1 MRRLGEAYLQYS
13 VVKIE
18 FADLSENLCEPGGLI
33 SKARNSR
40 QRNNQCDQITRLFA
54 WFLAIHSNENL
65 PNGI

>member
-54 WFLAIHSNENL
+54 LW
-65 PNGI
+65 